1 MPAYPEEVKAAEEE
15 GIKID
20 YLTAPL
26 KILGENGKVTG
37 LECIQTELGEPDMS
51 GRRRPIP
58 VKGSEYIMGANVVI
72 LAIGEKPDLSF
83 LETRKFNLTLNNG
96 IEVNSFTLMTNVPGV
111 FAGGDVVSG
120 PATVI
125 EAIVAGRK
133 AALSIDKYLGGQ
145 SIECEELMPHTIGLG
160 DVDTDRFNKREGQ
173 RMLALPPE
181 KRAQGF
187 EEVKLGFAELEAL
200 RETDRC
206 FQCGLFPKKDK

>member
-1 MPAYPEEVKAAEEE
+1 M
-15 GIKID
+15 
-20 YLTAPL
+20 
-26 KILGENGKVTG
+26 
-37 LECIQTELGEPDMS
+37 
-51 GRRRPIP
+51 
-58 VKGSEYIMGANVVI
+58 KGSEYIMGTNVVI

-83 LETRKFNLTLNNG
+83 LETRKFNLTLNNR
-96 IEVNSFTLMTNVPGV
+96 IEVNPFTLMTNVPGV

-125 EAIVAGRK
+125 EAIAAGRK
-133 AALSIDKYLGGQ
+133 AALSIDKYLRGQ
-145 SIECEELMPHTIGLG
+145 SMECEELMPHTIGLG
-160 DVDTDRFNKREGQ
+160 DVDTDRFNKRERQ